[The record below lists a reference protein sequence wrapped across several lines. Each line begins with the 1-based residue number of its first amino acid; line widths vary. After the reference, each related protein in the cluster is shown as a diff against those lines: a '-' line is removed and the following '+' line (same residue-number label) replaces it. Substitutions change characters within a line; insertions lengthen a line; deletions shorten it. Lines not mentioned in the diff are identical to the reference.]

1 MTLRYSSNLPH
12 QQNAINA
19 VLSLFDGQIAQED
32 SFAIFDDEAVVDNR
46 LTIDEEQILSNL
58 QAVQSA
64 NNLPLTQKLES
75 LDFSLEMETGTGKT
89 YVYLRTALELYIRYG
104 WKKFVIVVPSIA
116 IKEGALS
123 SLEGMSA
130 HFLQE
135 LKIRYNYFEY
145 SSERLTELRHFI
157 RDDELQIMVTTLDGF
172 KRQNT
177 VMQRDDLENFSGSP
191 LESLARTRPIV
202 ILDEPQNMESD
213 LSREALGAL
222 NPLFVLR
229 YSATHKNL
237 YNLIYSL
244 SPKEALEAGL
254 VKKVYVVGISEQKVA
269 SEAYISVTAI
279 ERDKNKKLFASLEL
293 IANQKNSFVKKLF
306 NVKVGDALA
315 DRAKNSVYD
324 GFAVSEISYADGY
337 ISFENGVKLALHET
351 SGQVKKEIQKEQIRE
366 AIKKHFE
373 TTKALKPRGIKPL
386 CLFFVDRVAN
396 FLAVEDGWM
405 EAFFCEAFDEMKD
418 SFAEFANMEAK
429 SAYKY
434 YFAKRSKG
442 YVDELKNNDAD
453 RKAGKEAYDLILK
466 GKEQLMKPDEPV
478 SFIFSHSALKEGWDN
493 PNVFTI
499 ATLNE
504 TNSDL
509 KRRQIIGRGL
519 RLCVDAEGKRVYDKN
534 INRLSVVANES
545 FQSFTESLQ
554 KEYAQTG
561 QTGGDVGDGGREKQK
576 ATLKKDI
583 LLSDEF
589 KKLWSLISRKTEY
602 HVKLETEKF
611 VTDVIKKLNE
621 IEVCRLKIRI
631 EEGSVGEGVDEERQK
646 VINIIPRIS
655 DIVGELTTN
664 TGLTRA
670 TIISILDKIDLERFV
685 DDLDGFAKKASL
697 IINDEKAM
705 YLASGISYTQLDEW
719 WLQENIFDDEFEDF
733 ELVEM
738 KKSLY
743 DYIKCDSSTEKLF
756 AKCADNRFGLTIKLP
771 KRFYIHTPL
780 GKYSPDW
787 AIVANDK
794 SKTCFVVETKAAE
807 LDSELRGIEGAKI
820 KCGKKHFG
828 ALGVLY
834 RQNKK
839 CEDIVIEPSD

>member
-12 QQNAINA
+12 QQNAVNV
-19 VLSLFDGQIAQED
+19 VLSLFDGQIVQED

-46 LTIDEEQILSNL
+46 LTIDEELMLSNL
-58 QAVQSA
+58 QAVQGA
-64 NNLPLTQKLES
+64 NNLPLTEKLES

-104 WKKFVIVVPSIA
+104 WKKFVVVVPSIA
-116 IKEGALS
+116 IKEGVLS

-135 LKIRYNYFEY
+135 LKIQYNYFEY

-213 LSREALGAL
+213 LSKEALGAL

-269 SEAYISVTAI
+269 SEAYISVSAI

-293 IANQKNSFVKKLF
+293 IANQKNSFVKKVF
-306 NVKVGDALA
+306 NVKVGDELE
-315 DRAKNSVYD
+315 DKTKNSAYE

-337 ISFENGVKLALHET
+337 VAFENGVRLALHET
-351 SGQVKKEIQKEQIRE
+351 SGQVKKEIQKEQIRQ
-366 AIKKHFE
+366 AVKKHFE

-396 FLAVEDGWM
+396 FLAAEDGWM
-405 EAFFCEAFDEMKD
+405 EAFFCEVFDEMKAD
-418 SFAEFANMEAK
+418 FAEFANMEAK
-429 SAYKY
+429 NSYKY
-434 YFAKRSKG
+434 YFAQRSKG

-453 RKAGKEAYDLILK
+453 RKVQKEAYELILK

-509 KRRQIIGRGL
+509 RRRQIIGRGL
-519 RLCVDAEGKRVYDKN
+519 RLCVNADGERVYDKS

-545 FQSFTESLQ
+545 FQSFTENLQ

-561 QTGGDVGDGGREKQK
+561 QTGGDVGDGSREKQK
-576 ATLKKDI
+576 ATLKKDV

-589 KKLWSLISRKTEY
+589 KKLWSLISQKTEY
-602 HVKLETEKF
+602 HIKLETEKF
-611 VTDVIKKLNE
+611 VE
-621 IEVCRLKIRI
+621 EVSEKVNDMEFYRLKLRI
-631 EEGSVGEGVDEERQK
+631 EEGAVGEGVEEERQK
-646 VINIIPRIS
+646 SLNLNPHIP
-655 DIVGELTTN
+655 DIVSELTIN
-664 TGLTRA
+664 TGLTRQ
-670 TIISILDKIDLERFV
+670 TILEILDKTQLEKFM
-685 DDLDGFAKKASL
+685 DDLDGFVKKASL

-705 YLASGISYTQLDEW
+705 WLANGITYTELDEW
-719 WLQENIFDDEFEDF
+719 WRQENIFDDEFEDYD
-733 ELVEM
+733 LREM
-738 KKSLY
+738 RRSIY
-743 DYIKCDSSTEKLF
+743 DYIKCDSGTEKSF
-756 AKCADNRFGLTIKLP
+756 AECADSRFGLTVKLP
-771 KRFYIHTPL
+771 KRFYINTPL

-787 AIVANDK
+787 AIVANDT
-794 SKTCFVVETKAAE
+794 SKTCFIVETKAAE
-807 LDSELRGIEGAKI
+807 LDSELRGVEGGKI
-820 KCGKKHFG
+820 KCGKKHFEK
-828 ALGVLY
+828 LGVSY
-834 RQNKK
+834 VKK
-839 CEDIVIEPSD
+839 KDCNDINL